1 MIMLPFEMMCYN
13 VYVTLLLRLSNDV
26 EENPGPTI
34 YEIVNSNNTVRA
46 DFSQGNQSK
55 FGENAGKQCVAMS
68 LTAIIFRYVT
78 DIDSW
83 DSADLNS
90 ILDHGNCLYS
100 CIKVSVKKDFLLL
113 TDVPNMVSLE
123 ENIYSLTYSESL
135 FGELFMTND
144 NAPYVSLKNA
154 FDKLF
159 FGVEINYE
167 YCLLIVMQLQC
178 LKVLEIAIRC
188 LIPMPETCTE
198 CHILLVLLY
207 CLLLKVL
214 II

>member
-1 MIMLPFEMMCYN
+1 MEQYRATIGCHSVKNKTSIKYYINESPFLRGQYLNKILMLFHLYVFLVIMLSFEMMCYN
-13 VYVTLLLRLSNDV
+13 VYVPLLLRLSNDV

-34 YEIVNSNNTVRA
+34 YEIVNSNNTVCA

-68 LTAIIFRYVT
+68 LTAIIFKYVT

-123 ENIYSLTYSESL
+123 ENIYSLTYRRL
-135 FGELFMTND
+135 F
-144 NAPYVSLKNA
+144 
-154 FDKLF
+154 
-159 FGVEINYE
+159 
-167 YCLLIVMQLQC
+167 
-178 LKVLEIAIRC
+178 
-188 LIPMPETCTE
+188 
-198 CHILLVLLY
+198 ILTR
-207 CLLLKVL
+207 
-214 II
+214 